1 MCRTVVTFT
10 FRYQCNQTFAIHSQ
24 VAALSNKAYDTKADV
39 FGLQNDVS
47 SLKAKDENLSAEVKA
62 AIDTVDS
69 VANQRSRDGE
79 TMQWETH
86 FLLEM

>member
-1 MCRTVVTFT
+1 M
-10 FRYQCNQTFAIHSQ
+10 IHSQ

-79 TMQWETH
+79 TMQWETQ

>member
-1 MCRTVVTFT
+1 M
-10 FRYQCNQTFAIHSQ
+10 IHSQ

-39 FGLQNDVS
+39 FGLQNEVS

-62 AIDTVDS
+62 ALDKVDS
-69 VANQRSRDGE
+69 VANQRSREGDN
-79 TMQWETH
+79 MQWEKH